1 MFIAVHIKAHF
12 GVQHNVLGSNHLHQA
27 QMWPQWTP
35 YLSSAM
41 SGLWCLTA
49 ASVRQQS
56 QERAWKLLAA
66 PYLTCPRSA
75 KFLCPLEVHWCF
87 CRAATFPAIVK
98 AQPKIGYMLVWNS
111 QGVMKQ
117 KGFQTHAPRGCNF
130 TRDTMTRSLALQEH
144 TTEGGLRPKKGI
156 GTDSKK
162 DVT

>member
-98 AQPKIGYMLVWNS
+98 AQPKIGYMLVWTSHWELWNKKVFKHMHHADVIS
-111 QGVMKQ
+111 LEIQWLGPWPCRNTQLKEDSGQ
-117 KGFQTHAPRGCNF
+117 KK
-130 TRDTMTRSLALQEH
+130 E
-144 TTEGGLRPKKGI
+144 
-156 GTDSKK
+156 
-162 DVT
+162 